1 MRTRSSTPP
10 GRAPNRSASLAVM
23 ALAALVL
30 AGAVGSSFAQGTEA
44 LRIDVTLDEYSFS
57 PDPLRIPAGR
67 EVTLVIR
74 NAGRVG
80 HEFMAGRDPESNDF
94 TQDLFAGLHVNI
106 EEVDMAEAGHAEH
119 TEHAG
124 HDAQADHDAHHD
136 ADAGQDVHAEDH
148 EATDADH
155 AHEADASHTGHGE
168 QHAEEQAHGE
178 GHEHGTMVEAQAGQ
192 TFVMTF
198 TLPEDRRGE
207 WTTGCFLPGHYE
219 AGMHGTLI
227 VE

>member
-1 MRTRSSTPP
+1 MSLLRRWMAWCCVLTSLRGSNPTR
-10 GRAPNRSASLAVM
+10 LVLVAVLM
-23 ALAALVL
+23 LVALVL
-30 AGAVGSSFAQGTEA
+30 AGGGSSLFAQETEA
-44 LRIDVTLDEYSFS
+44 LRIDVTLDEYSFL

-74 NAGRVG
+74 NVGRVS
-80 HEFMAGRDPESNDF
+80 HEFMAGREPEGNDF
-94 TQDLFAGLHVNI
+94 MQDLFGGLHVNI
-106 EEVDMAEAGHAEH
+106 EEVDSTDAGHAH
-119 TEHAG
+119 
-124 HDAQADHDAHHD
+124 QADAASHAEHPEENADDAH
-136 ADAGQDVHAEDH
+136 
-148 EATDADH
+148 T
-155 AHEADASHTGHGE
+155 
-168 QHAEEQAHGE
+168 HGE
-178 GHEHGTMVEAQAGQ
+178 GHEHGTMVEAKAGQ